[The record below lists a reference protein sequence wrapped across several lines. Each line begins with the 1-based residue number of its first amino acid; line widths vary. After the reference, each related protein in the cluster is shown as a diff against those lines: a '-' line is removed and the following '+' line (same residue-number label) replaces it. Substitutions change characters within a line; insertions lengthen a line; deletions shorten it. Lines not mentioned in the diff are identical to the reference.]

1 MAEKATH
8 TKGEKMII
16 KVDFNTKTVVEE
28 KAVVVEKGSVQEA
41 IASINQILEDMR
53 KMSQESWVEKNS
65 EIQE

>member
-1 MAEKATH
+1 VAEKATH
-8 TKGEKMII
+8 TRGKKMII

-28 KAVVVEKGSVQEA
+28 RAVVVEKGSVQEA